1 MEQDPGNVAFKA
13 GPNQNEGLSR
23 YVTDAFNVA
32 VNMACNADARR
43 SLQDNR
49 QPHLS
54 FHTPVCET
62 MCSACFVEREWS
74 SCASCERQCRVD

>member
-23 YVTDAFNVA
+23 HVTDAFNVA
-32 VNMACNADARR
+32 VNMVCNADARR

-49 QPHLS
+49 
-54 FHTPVCET
+54 
-62 MCSACFVEREWS
+62 
-74 SCASCERQCRVD
+74 